1 MTLACEYLDSKLVD
15 LVCFVDVDVEGRVDD
30 SLVKILTLN
39 FDVS

>member
-1 MTLACEYLDSKLVD
+1 MTLACEYLNSKLVD
-15 LVCFVDVDVEGRVDD
+15 LVCFVDVEGRVDD